1 MMAGVVMRWVKG
13 VHHQHFFALSGK
25 KIACGH
31 AIEPAPTTTT
41 SYFTPTSPLAA
52 ELNTNGGL
60 MPATCFTLTAS
71 SGNG

>member
-31 AIEPAPTTTT
+31 AHRTGPNDHNIVFHTHL
-41 SYFTPTSPLAA
+41 SF
-52 ELNTNGGL
+52 G
-60 MPATCFTLTAS
+60 C
-71 SGNG
+71 